1 MNQSHQYNW
10 SRQSSNRGHLK
21 QRKHIYHNLQ
31 MGQLCLKILIPYLE
45 NPSEE
50 TTWDEVFKNG
60 PSEICGREPLKNLK

>member
-1 MNQSHQYNW
+1 
-10 SRQSSNRGHLK
+10 
-21 QRKHIYHNLQ
+21 

-50 TTWDEVFKNG
+50 TTWDEVFRNG